1 MNNLI
6 IVAVL
11 GILVIGGVALLVGA
25 SANPTGKVTDSLQKT
40 SSIKLPPIVDG
51 KQDVFLRATEYGT
64 YSPNYLVVKQGVP
77 VRIHY
82 TVDERVG
89 CGREVVFP
97 EYKIRKMG
105 SFDGEVLIEFT
116 PEKKGKFPF
125 HCPMQ
130 MFRGTIEVV

>member
-1 MNNLI
+1 MAL
-6 IVAVL
+6 
-11 GILVIGGVALLVGA
+11 LVIGGVALLVGA
-25 SANPTGKVTDSLQKT
+25 SPLIANPTGKVTALTQSP

-51 KQDVFLRATEYGT
+51 KQDVYLRATENGT
-64 YSPNYLVVKQGVP
+64 YDPGYLVVKQGIP

-82 TVDERVG
+82 SVDEYVG
-89 CGREVVFP
+89 CGREVIFP

-105 SFDGEVLIEFT
+105 PSTGEALIEFT
-116 PEKKGKFPF
+116 PTKTGKFPF